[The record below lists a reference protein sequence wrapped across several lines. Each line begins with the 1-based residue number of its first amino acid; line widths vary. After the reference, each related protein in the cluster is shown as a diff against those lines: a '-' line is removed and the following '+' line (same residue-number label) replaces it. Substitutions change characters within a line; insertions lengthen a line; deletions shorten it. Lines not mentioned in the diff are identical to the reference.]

1 MLIIWDY
8 LFSTYQKPIN
18 GVKHQFGVL
27 RPPDSLNPIIV
38 EIILPFDFCI
48 KIVFLHPDCKF
59 ECMPKCKKIILAITW
74 FITAIH
80 GMSYAQESIYLTD
93 IFEKALDP
101 DFNKRVVEVDGYTI
115 SFDNL
120 KNSSSAYLHAY
131 ILNKFD
137 SGSLT
142 FDGERIVIP
151 KHLRIKNCTFKDDFV
166 LENFSFPGFVIM
178 NTEISG
184 IEFINCDFKSLKIE
198 SNELRY
204 KIALKMVRTGQ
215 LSIGRN
221 MVGVSILMDSIEVN
235 GNVNIG
241 DNVVNKI
248 EVIHSTFNLPE
259 KGYFNNYSFDK
270 TNEYDLFIH
279 NNTFN
284 GDSTANIELRGIY
297 RNLDIRNNVVNVN
310 FLFVRSLI
318 SERFFLVNNKFNG
331 FVSFEEFLFS
341 ETWNELYWD
350 QLAGYKLRYSQ
361 NGELSDVVS
370 DMDNTIKF
378 KNLITTYKDIHT
390 IFLKRG
396 DLESANACYS
406 EMKELQGKWLKYIY
420 TTQGGFDNFFRWQ
433 LNRLLKIYTK
443 HGTDPALAVV
453 MSLYVIIA
461 FALLYFIF
469 PSKWDNES
477 RNKLL
482 VDYKN
487 LMQKKHKNFLAPLV
501 VISGTILLG
510 IANAITL
517 SLNSFVTL
525 GFGSIPTSG
534 VSRYMCIVEGFVGW
548 FLLSIFTVALINQVL
563 A

>member
-1 MLIIWDY
+1 
-8 LFSTYQKPIN
+8 
-18 GVKHQFGVL
+18 
-27 RPPDSLNPIIV
+27 
-38 EIILPFDFCI
+38 
-48 KIVFLHPDCKF
+48 
-59 ECMPKCKKIILAITW
+59 MPKCKKIILAITW

-151 KHLRIKNCTFKDDFV
+151 KHLRIKNCTFTDEFV
-166 LENFSFPGFVIM
+166 LENFSFSGFVIM

-235 GNVNIG
+235 GNVSIG

-370 DMDNTIKF
+370 DMDMDNTIKF

-534 VSRYMCIVEGFVGW
+534 VSRYMCIIEGFVGW